1 MIFSRFVAYK
11 APLEMS
17 SLRAFRIQKTKPVT
31 SSPST
36 GSEAPS
42 SSSQEFSQSQET
54 SKDSS
59 QNGNSKHDESTE
71 DVIRPPVTFK
81 FYHFMKVNAIVNLL
95 CFFAVVLFLKTVEW
109 IFFCQII
116 KLVCFM

>member
-42 SSSQEFSQSQET
+42 ASSQELSQSQET

-81 FYHFMKVNAIVNLL
+81 FYLIIKVNDIVNLL
-95 CFFAVVLFLKTVEW
+95 CFFLLLFYFLKRSNG
-109 IFFCQII
+109 FFSV
-116 KLVCFM
+116 KSSN

>member
-42 SSSQEFSQSQET
+42 ASSQELSQSQET
-54 SKDSS
+54 SKDS

-81 FYHFMKVNAIVNLL
+81 FYHFIKVKHVM
-95 CFFAVVLFLKTVEW
+95 LFLLLFY
-109 IFFCQII
+109 FF
-116 KLVCFM
+116 

>member
-42 SSSQEFSQSQET
+42 ASSQELSQSQET
-54 SKDSS
+54 SKDS

-81 FYHFMKVNAIVNLL
+81 FYLIIKVNDIVNLL
-95 CFFAVVLFLKTVEW
+95 CFFCCCS
-109 IFFCQII
+109 IS
-116 KLVCFM
+116 

>member
-42 SSSQEFSQSQET
+42 ASSQELSQSQET
-54 SKDSS
+54 SKDS

-71 DVIRPPVTFK
+71 DVIRPPVTYK
-81 FYHFMKVNAIVNLL
+81 FYHFIKVKHVM
-95 CFFAVVLFLKTVEW
+95 LFLLLFY
-109 IFFCQII
+109 FF
-116 KLVCFM
+116 